1 MGPDTGLRP
10 VKVAVLGGG
19 VAGLAAAFELSDPRH
34 GGRFQVTLHQL
45 GWRLGGKC
53 ASGRDLDTA
62 RRTKEH
68 GPHIFFGFYDNA
80 FALLREAYTALA
92 ADPAR
97 VFPTIEKALV
107 AHNSLVAMEQQ
118 DDSSW
123 QPWVIDLPTLP
134 GRPGD
139 ILPQH
144 QARTLDALVGIIE
157 RNATR
162 LAVRQAPSPDA
173 LDTDVLIISTLKTVK
188 LQAEELTQASLE
200 PLTQASLESREA
212 ATARFAHSLKQ
223 LQTSI
228 QAARPG
234 PAEQTSWWRR
244 LKILAD
250 LAVTTAI
257 GMAIDNLI
265 WPTRQSVAAAN
276 EIEYRAWLLRH
287 GAQSATANS
296 AIVRAMY
303 DTVFAYPGGDVTVP
317 GNVEAGS
324 AVLTQKGL
332 ISYRGAPSY
341 KMRTGTG
348 DVTAAPL
355 YQVLVQRG
363 VTVNF
368 FHRVDDL
375 IPAADGT
382 IESIRIGVQATPNP
396 GGGGYQPLFHVKGV
410 PAWPDR
416 PFYDQ
421 LVEGKALREKHID
434 LESFWTC
441 WPDPVQPIVL
451 SRSAGD
457 FDKVVL
463 AIPVG
468 ALGRITTQL
477 TQPGWRAMLAGSS
490 TVPTQNVQVW
500 LDRDTGWSSDA
511 APVVT
516 GYDRAAIDTWLDASE
531 VIPFEDWTPPAPLHM
546 AILCGPLPEL
556 GAAPPPTDHA
566 FPGAEATLVANA
578 GLQFLDAAT
587 PLWPA
592 LTSANG
598 FDWSALRA
606 PAGSSGPLRFQA
618 QFWVPAINPSDRYV
632 LTLVGSSKTRL
643 QPGASGYANLFLAGD
658 WTDYGLNLGCFEG
671 AVISGLM
678 AANAITGDPRPILR
692 NPFDE
697 S

>member
-1 MGPDTGLRP
+1 MGADTELRP

-80 FALLREAYTALA
+80 FAMLREAYTALA
-92 ADPAR
+92 ADSAR
-97 VFPTIEKALV
+97 VFPTIEDALV
-107 AHNSLVAMEQQ
+107 AHNSLATMEQQ
-118 DDSSW
+118 DDGSW
-123 QPWVIDLPTLP
+123 LPWVIDLPTLP

-139 ILPQH
+139 SLPRP
-144 QARTLDALVGIIE
+144 QAQALDALMGIIE
-157 RNATR
+157 RNTTR
-162 LAVRQAPSPDA
+162 LAAQQAPSPDA
-173 LDTDVLIISTLKTVK
+173 LHANALIVSTLAEVK
-188 LQAEELTQASLE
+188 QRANALIKASPE
-200 PLTQASLESREA
+200 GREA
-212 ATARFAHSLKQ
+212 VTAPFVQSLKR
-223 LQTSI
+223 LQTAI
-228 QAARPG
+228 QAARPRPG
-234 PAEQTSWWRR
+234 LAGQSVSWRR

-250 LAVTTAI
+250 LAVATAL
-257 GMAIDNLI
+257 GMAIDDLI

-287 GAQSATANS
+287 GAASETANS

-303 DTVFAYPGGDVTVP
+303 DTVFAYPDGDVAAP

-368 FHRVDDL
+368 FHRVDEL

-382 IESIRIGVQATPNP
+382 IESIRIGVQATPKP
-396 GGGGYQPLFHVKGV
+396 GGYQPLINVKGV

-416 PFYDQ
+416 PLYDQ
-421 LVEGKALREKHID
+421 LVQGDALRDGHID
-434 LESFWTC
+434 LESFWTP
-441 WPDPVQPIVL
+441 WVDPAPPIVL

-457 FDKVVL
+457 FDAVVL

-468 ALGRITTQL
+468 ALGQL
-477 TQPGWRAMLAGSS
+477 TTKLTRPSWLAMLAGSS
-490 TVPTQNVQVW
+490 TVRTQSVQVW
-500 LDRDTGWSSDA
+500 LDRDTGWSSGV

-531 VIPFEDWTPPAPLHM
+531 VIPFEDWPAPAPLHM
-546 AILCGPLPEL
+546 AILCGPLVQL
-556 GAAPPPTDHA
+556 GAAPPHTDHA
-566 FPGAEATLVANA
+566 FPGAEAAVVANA
-578 GLQFLDAAT
+578 GQQFLNAAT

-598 FDWSALRA
+598 FDWSALTA
-606 PAGSSGPLRFQA
+606 PATSSGPLRFQS
-618 QFWVPAINPSDRYV
+618 QYWVAAINPGDRYV

-643 QPGASGYANLFLAGD
+643 QPDASGYANLYLAGD

-671 AVISGLM
+671 AVMSGLL

>member
-1 MGPDTGLRP
+1 MGASPIGADIGSGP

-34 GGRFQVTLHQL
+34 GGRFHVTLHQL

-62 RRTKEH
+62 LRTKEH

-80 FALLREAYTALA
+80 FAVLREAYTALA

-97 VFPTIEKALV
+97 AFPTIEDALV
-107 AHNSLVAMEQQ
+107 AHDSLVAMEQQ
-118 DDSSW
+118 DDGSW
-123 QPWVIDLPTLP
+123 QPWVINLPVLP

-139 ILPQH
+139 SLLQH
-144 QARTLDALVGIIE
+144 GEWALDALVRIIE
-157 RNATR
+157 RHATG
-162 LAVRQAPSPDA
+162 LLGKQSPSPGP
-173 LDTDVLIISTLKTVK
+173 LHTDVLIASTLNAMK
-188 LQAEELTQASLE
+188 LQAEELTKASLE
-200 PLTQASLESREA
+200 LREA
-212 ATARFAHSLKQ
+212 ATALFALGLKE
-223 LQTSI
+223 LQRAI
-228 QAARPG
+228 RAARPRLANEPTWG
-234 PAEQTSWWRR
+234 TRWRR
-244 LKILAD
+244 LYILAD
-250 LAVTTAI
+250 LAVATAI
-257 GMAIDNLI
+257 GMVVDNLI

-276 EIEYRAWLLRH
+276 EIEYRDWLLRH
-287 GAQSATANS
+287 GAEPTTANS

-303 DTVFAYPGGDVTVP
+303 DTVFAYPGGNVTAP

-332 ISYRGAPSY
+332 ISYRGAPCY

-348 DVTAAPL
+348 DVAAAPL
-355 YQVLVQRG
+355 YQVLIQRG

-368 FHRVDDL
+368 FHRVDEL

-382 IESIRIGVQATPNP
+382 IESIRVGVQATPKA
-396 GGGGYQPLFHVKGV
+396 GGYQPLFNVKGV

-421 LVEGKALREKHID
+421 LVEGKALQDDDID
-434 LESFWTC
+434 LESFWTP
-441 WPDPVQPIVL
+441 WVDPAPPIVL

-457 FDKVVL
+457 FDAVVL

-468 ALGRITTQL
+468 ALGHITKQL
-477 TQPGWRAMLAGSS
+477 TQPGWQAMLAGAS
-490 TVPTQNVQVW
+490 TVPTQSVQVW
-500 LDRDTGWSSDA
+500 LNRDTGWSSSD

-516 GYDRAAIDTWLDASE
+516 GYDCAAIDTWLDASE
-531 VIPFEDWTPPAPLHM
+531 VIPFEDWPAPVPLHM
-546 AILCGPLPEL
+546 AILCGPLPVP
-556 GAAPPPTDHA
+556 GDFPPPTDHA
-566 FPGAEATLVANA
+566 FPAIEAKLVANA
-578 GLQFLDAAT
+578 GQQFLGAAM

-592 LTSANG
+592 LIDANG
-598 FDWSALRA
+598 FDWSALTA
-606 PAGSSGPLRFQA
+606 PATSSGPLRFQA
-618 QFWVPAINPSDRYV
+618 QYWVAAISPSDRYV
-632 LTLVGSSKTRL
+632 LSLVGSSKTRL

-671 AVISGLM
+671 AIMSGLM

-692 NPFDE
+692 NPFDW

>member
-1 MGPDTGLRP
+1 MGADSGLRP

-34 GGRFQVTLHQL
+34 RGRFQVTLHQL

-80 FALLREAYTALA
+80 FAILREAYTALA

-97 VFPTIEKALV
+97 VFPTIEDALV
-107 AHNSLVAMEQQ
+107 AHNSLVTMEQQ
-118 DDSSW
+118 DDGSW

-144 QARTLDALVGIIE
+144 QTRALDALVRIIE

-162 LAVRQAPSPDA
+162 LAAGQAPSPDA
-173 LDTDVLIISTLKTVK
+173 LHTDVLIISTLKAMN
-188 LQAEELTQASLE
+188 LQAEELTKASLE
-200 PLTQASLESREA
+200 RREA
-212 ATARFAHSLKQ
+212 ATASFALSLKQ
-223 LQTSI
+223 LQTAI

-234 PAEQTSWWRR
+234 LADQPAWWRR

-276 EIEYRAWLLRH
+276 KIEYRAWLLQH

-303 DTVFAYPGGDVTVP
+303 DTVFAYPGGDVAAP

-332 ISYRGAPSY
+332 ISYRGAPCY

-348 DVTAAPL
+348 DVAAAPL

-375 IPAADGT
+375 ILAADGT
-382 IESIRIGVQATPNP
+382 IESIRIGVQATPKP
-396 GGGGYQPLFHVKGV
+396 GGYQPLFNVKGV

-416 PFYDQ
+416 PFYDR
-421 LVEGKALREKHID
+421 LVEGEALKDGDID
-434 LESFWTC
+434 LESFWTP
-441 WPDPVQPIVL
+441 WVDPVPPIVK

-457 FDKVVL
+457 FDAVVL

-468 ALGRITTQL
+468 ALGHITTHL
-477 TQPGWRAMLAGSS
+477 TQPGWQAMLAGSS
-490 TVPTQNVQVW
+490 TVATQSVQVW

-516 GYDRAAIDTWLDASE
+516 GYDRGAIDTWLDASE
-531 VIPFEDWTPPAPLHM
+531 VIPFEDWPEPVPLHM

-566 FPGAEATLVANA
+566 FPGAEATLVAYA
-578 GLQFLDAAT
+578 GQQFLNAAM

-598 FDWSALRA
+598 FDWSALTA

-692 NPFDE
+692 NPFDG

>member
-1 MGPDTGLRP
+1 MGADTGVRP
-10 VKVAVLGGG
+10 VKVTVLGGG

-62 RRTKEH
+62 LRTKEH

-80 FALLREAYTALA
+80 FAVLREAYTALA

-97 VFPTIEKALV
+97 VFPTIEDALV
-107 AHNSLVAMEQQ
+107 AHNSLATMEQQ
-118 DDSSW
+118 DDGSW
-123 QPWVIDLPTLP
+123 LPWVIDLPTLP

-139 ILPQH
+139 GLPQP
-144 QARTLDALVGIIE
+144 QAQALDALMGIIE
-157 RNATR
+157 RNATE
-162 LAVRQAPSPDA
+162 LVAQQAPGPNA
-173 LDTDVLIISTLKTVK
+173 LHSALIFSTLATVK
-188 LQAEELTQASLE
+188 LQADALIKASPE
-200 PLTQASLESREA
+200 GREA
-212 ATARFAHSLKQ
+212 GTAPFAHGLKQ
-223 LQTSI
+223 LQGAI

-234 PAEQTSWWRR
+234 LAGQSVSWRR

-250 LAVTTAI
+250 LAIATAI
-257 GMAIDNLI
+257 GMALDNLI

-276 EIEYRAWLLRH
+276 EFEYRAWLLRH
-287 GAQSATANS
+287 GALSETANS

-303 DTVFAYPGGDVTVP
+303 DTVFAYPGGDVNVP

-368 FHRVDDL
+368 FHRVDEL

-382 IESIRIGVQATPNP
+382 IESIRIGVQATANP
-396 GGGGYQPLFHVKGV
+396 GGYQPLINVKGV

-416 PFYDQ
+416 PLYNQ
-421 LVEGKALREKHID
+421 LVQGDALREGHID
-434 LESFWTC
+434 LESFWTP
-441 WPDPVQPIVL
+441 WVDPVPPIIL

-457 FDKVVL
+457 FDAVVL

-468 ALGRITTQL
+468 ALGNLATKL
-477 TQPGWRAMLAGSS
+477 TQPSWLAMLAGSS
-490 TVPTQNVQVW
+490 TVRTQSVQVW
-500 LDRDTGWSSDA
+500 LNRDTGWSTGA

-516 GYDRAAIDTWLDASE
+516 GYDRASIDTWLDASE
-531 VIPFEDWTPPAPLHM
+531 VIPFEDWPAPAPVHM
-546 AILCGPLPEL
+546 AILCGPLVQL
-556 GAAPPPTDHA
+556 GAAPPPSDHA
-566 FPGAEATLVANA
+566 FPGAEAAVVAN
-578 GLQFLDAAT
+578 GGQQFLNAAA

-598 FDWSALRA
+598 FDWSALTA
-606 PAGSSGPLRFQA
+606 PATSSGPLRFQA
-618 QFWVPAINPSDRYV
+618 QYWGAAINPGDRYV

-643 QPGASGYANLFLAGD
+643 QPGASGYANLYLAGD

-671 AVISGLM
+671 AVMSGLM